1 MNHLP
6 RIPFG
11 KEINIRP
18 DGETCPLCH
27 CQRGAFHA
35 FGCSNEE
42 CPACHTMLIGCGC
55 DRLPAYD
62 SARIIQA
69 LAQQFQSLDEALAI
83 AGAEGNGLDGATG
96 NCSYL
101 HHAAIQ
107 FIFFQLPQEARA
119 EIGRVFQIRF
129 PSLTPIAV
137 DEAGRGYFTAEQ
149 LSQAL
154 DMPLAEVIER
164 IEAMIAAGQGLRF
177 ADIKNLH
184 KVH

>member
-11 KEINIRP
+11 EERNICQ
-18 DGETCPLCH
+18 DEETCLVCG
-27 CQRGAFHA
+27 CERGVFHA
-35 FGCSNEE
+35 FGCNNEE
-42 CPACHTMLIGCGC
+42 CPQCHTMLIGCVC
-55 DRLPAYD
+55 DRLSALD
-62 SARIIQA
+62 SAQIIQA
-69 LAQQFQSLDEALAI
+69 LAHQFATLDEALAI
-83 AGAEGNGLDGATG
+83 IDVASNGPGAAAANF
-96 NCSYL
+96 SYL

-129 PSLTPIAV
+129 PSLTPVAV
-137 DEAGRGYFTAEQ
+137 DNAGRGYFTAEQ
-149 LSQAL
+149 LSKAL
-154 DMPLAEVIER
+154 DMPLAEVRER

-177 ADIKNLH
+177 TDIKNLH

>member
-1 MNHLP
+1 MIPLA

-11 KEINIRP
+11 KEIHL
-18 DGETCPLCH
+18 GENEEVCSFCG
-27 CQRGAFHA
+27 CQHGALHA

-42 CPACHTMLIGCGC
+42 CPECHQMLIGCGC
-55 DRLPAYD
+55 DRLSTLD
-62 SARIIQA
+62 STRIIQG
-69 LAQQFQSLDEALAI
+69 LARQFQSLDEALAV
-83 AGAEGNGLDGATG
+83 AGVSERHPEGSAENF
-96 NCSYL
+96 SYL

-129 PSLTPIAV
+129 PSLTPVAV
-137 DEAGRGYFTAEQ
+137 DNAGHGYFSAEQ

-154 DMPLAEVIER
+154 GMPLAEVHER

>member
-1 MNHLP
+1 
-6 RIPFG
+6 
-11 KEINIRP
+11 
-18 DGETCPLCH
+18 
-27 CQRGAFHA
+27 
-35 FGCSNEE
+35 
-42 CPACHTMLIGCGC
+42 MLIGCSC
-55 DRLPAYD
+55 DRLPAFD

-69 LAQQFQSLDEALAI
+69 LARQFESLDQALAI
-83 AGAEGNGLDGATG
+83 AGAEGNEGHGLDGAAA
-96 NCSYL
+96 NFSYL

-119 EIGRVFQIRF
+119 EIDRVFQIRF
-129 PSLTPIAV
+129 PSLIPVAV

-154 DMPLAEVIER
+154 DMPLAEVHER

>member
-1 MNHLP
+1 MSHLP

-11 KEINIRP
+11 KETNIRL
-18 DGETCPLCH
+18 DEETCPVCG
-27 CQRGAFHA
+27 CQHGALHA
-35 FGCSNEE
+35 FACSNEE
-42 CPACHTMLIGCGC
+42 CPSCHTMLIGCNC
-55 DRLPAYD
+55 DCLPAVD
-62 SARIIQA
+62 SARIIQR
-69 LAQQFQSLDEALAI
+69 LVSQFQNFDQALAI
-83 AGAEGNGLDGATG
+83 AGIDENNPHGATV

-101 HHAAIQ
+101 YHAAIQ

-137 DEAGRGYFTAEQ
+137 DDAGHGYYTAEQ

-154 DMPLAEVIER
+154 DMPLDEVRER
-164 IEAMIAAGQGLRF
+164 IEAMIAAGQGLRV
-177 ADIKNLH
+177 ADIKNLR

>member
-11 KEINIRP
+11 VETTIRQ
-18 DGETCPLCH
+18 DGETCQLCG
-27 CQRGAFHA
+27 CQRGNFHA
-35 FGCSNEE
+35 FGCGNEE
-42 CPACHTMLIGCGC
+42 CPKCHTILIGCLC
-55 DRLPAYD
+55 DPLSALD

-69 LAQQFQSLDEALAI
+69 LTCQFHSLDEAVAI
-83 AGAEGNGLDGATG
+83 ISAAGDGPKEAAV
-96 NCSYL
+96 NFSYL

-107 FIFFQLPQEARA
+107 CIFFQLPEEART

-129 PSLTPIAV
+129 PALTPVAV
-137 DEAGRGYFTAEQ
+137 DNAGRGYFTAEQ
-149 LSQAL
+149 LSEAL
-154 DMPLAEVIER
+154 DMPLAEVRER

>member
-11 KEINIRP
+11 EETTLRQ
-18 DGETCPLCH
+18 DEETCPLCG
-27 CQRGAFHA
+27 CQRGACHA
-35 FGCSNEE
+35 FGCGNEE
-42 CPACHTMLIGCGC
+42 CPQCHAILIGCLC
-55 DRLPAYD
+55 DHLSALD

-69 LAQQFQSLDEALAI
+69 LASQFHSLDEAVAI
-83 AGAEGNGLDGATG
+83 IGATG
-96 NCSYL
+96 NGSEQAAVNFSYL

-129 PSLTPIAV
+129 PALTPIAI
-137 DEAGRGYFTAEQ
+137 DDAGHGYFTAEQ

-154 DMPLAEVIER
+154 DMPLAEVHER

-177 ADIKNLH
+177 ADIKKLH
-184 KVH
+184 RVH

>member
-1 MNHLP
+1 MDHLP

-11 KEINIRP
+11 EERMIQENEEI
-18 DGETCPLCH
+18 CPLCQ
-27 CQRGAFHA
+27 CQRGDFHA

-42 CPACHTMLIGCGC
+42 CPQCHAMLIGCRC
-55 DRLPAYD
+55 DRLSALD

-69 LAQQFQSLDEALAI
+69 LARQFHNLDEAVAI
-83 AGAEGNGLDGATG
+83 IGASDDGAKPEAA
-96 NCSYL
+96 NFSYL

-107 FIFFQLPQEARA
+107 FIFSQLPPEART

-129 PSLTPIAV
+129 PALTPIAV
-137 DEAGRGYFTAEQ
+137 DDAGRSYFTAEQ
-149 LSQAL
+149 LSEAL
-154 DMPLAEVIER
+154 GMPLSEVRER
-164 IEAMIAAGQGLRF
+164 IEAMIAAGQDLRF